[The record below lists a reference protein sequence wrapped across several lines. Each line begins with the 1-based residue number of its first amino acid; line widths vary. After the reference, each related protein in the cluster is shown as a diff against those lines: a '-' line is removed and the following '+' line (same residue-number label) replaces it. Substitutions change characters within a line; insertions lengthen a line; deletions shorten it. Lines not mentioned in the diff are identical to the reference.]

1 MRKNN
6 LYKKI
11 KRSAGYGMLLTALC
25 LFLLPSC
32 TKDEGVLPDTPEENG
47 QCTATVR
54 LNVGAFGLNGSVGTR
69 SIGGNADENKI
80 NNIWVFQ
87 YNVET
92 GESMRDPV
100 YLSENNLNSNDIEVD
115 LTLNENGQ
123 HSVVCIVANVG
134 KGEHDDSTDTGTGVD
149 TGKETSGDESSAT
162 IKETWVFN
170 ENGNIKE
177 SFKTYQSFLE
187 EAIPAEASRPFISSH
202 MGESGG
208 KAIPMFGESKKMVIA
223 SKCYVSV
230 PLVRMFARVEVKV
243 DPSNLAELGMEIED
257 ISFHNIPSYCRVS
270 SLVNVDGYHNTE
282 AAKYPD
288 DIEWKN
294 FPEENE
300 VHNENDI
307 ILYLP
312 ENLQGIVSGMAGKQE
327 TTEVKIPERA
337 LYVDLTMSYEKDGEP
352 QTHTYKVYPGFDMK
366 NDFNIAR
373 NHIFNVNIKI
383 SKLPE

>member
-47 QCTATVR
+47 RCTATIR
-54 LNVGAFGLNGSVGTR
+54 LNVGAFGLNGNVGTR
-69 SIGGNADENKI
+69 SVGGNADENKI

-92 GESMRDPV
+92 GESMRTPRYIPGD
-100 YLSENNLNSNDIEVD
+100 ELNSNNIEAD
-115 LTLNENGQ
+115 LTPNENGQ
-123 HSVVCIVANVG
+123 HSIVCIVANVG
-134 KGEHDDSTDTGTGVD
+134 EYVSVESTD
-149 TGKETSGDESSAT
+149 KWALDE
-162 IKETWVFN
+162 N
-170 ENGNIKE
+170 DNIKE

-187 EAIPAEASRPFISSH
+187 QAIPAEASQPFISSH

-208 KAIPMFGESKKMVIA
+208 KIIPMFGESKKMVIA

>member
-6 LYKKI
+6 LYIKI
-11 KRSAGYGMLLTALC
+11 KRFADHGMFLTALC

-32 TKDEGVLPDTPEENG
+32 TKDEEALPDTPEVNER
-47 QCTATVR
+47 CEATIR
-54 LNVGAFGLNGSVGTR
+54 LNVGAFGLNGSIGTR
-69 SIGGNADENKI
+69 SVGGNADENRI

-92 GESMRDPV
+92 GESMRNPV
-100 YLSENNLNSNDIEVD
+100 YLSENNFNSNDIDVD

-134 KGEHDDSTDTGTGVD
+134 KGVPDDITDTGTGVE
-149 TGKETSGDESSAT
+149 TGGDESSGTAE
-162 IKETWVFN
+162 KTWVFD
-170 ENGNIKE
+170 EHGNIKE
-177 SFKTYQSFLE
+177 EFKTYQKFLE
-187 EAIPAEASRPFISSH
+187 QAIPAEASQPFISSH

-208 KAIPMFGESKKMVIA
+208 KVIPMFGESKEMVIA

-230 PLVRMFARVEVKV
+230 PLVRMFARLEVKV
-243 DPSNLAELGMEIED
+243 DPSDLAELGMEIKD
-257 ISFHNIPSYCRVS
+257 VSFHNIPSYCRVS
-270 SLVNVDGYHNTE
+270 SLVNVEGYHNTE
-282 AAKYPD
+282 AATYPA
-288 DIEWKN
+288 DIEWAN
-294 FPEENE
+294 FNE

-312 ENLQGIVSGMAGKQE
+312 ENLQGIVSGMAGKKE
-327 TTEVKIPERA
+327 TDTEKIPEKA
-337 LYVDLTMSYEKDGEP
+337 LCVALTMSYEKDGEP
-352 QTHTYKVYPGFDMK
+352 KTHTYTVYPGFDMD

-383 SKLPE
+383 TKLPE

>member
-32 TKDEGVLPDTPEENG
+32 TKDEGVLPDTLEENG

-69 SIGGNADENKI
+69 SVGGNADENKI

-92 GESMRDPV
+92 GESMRTPRYISGDE
-100 YLSENNLNSNDIEVD
+100 LNCNNIEAD
-115 LTLNENGQ
+115 LTPNENGQ
-123 HSVVCIVANVG
+123 HSIVCIVANVG
-134 KGEHDDSTDTGTGVD
+134 KYVSAESTDKWVL
-149 TGKETSGDESSAT
+149 DE
-162 IKETWVFN
+162 N
-170 ENGNIKE
+170 DNIKE

-187 EAIPAEASRPFISSH
+187 QAIPAEASQPFISSH

-208 KAIPMFGESKKMVIA
+208 KVIPMFGESKKMVIA

-230 PLVRMFARVEVKV
+230 PLVRMFARVQIKV
-243 DPSNLAELGMEIED
+243 DRSYPEELGMEIKD
-257 ISFHNIPSYCRVS
+257 ISFRNIPSYCRVS
-270 SLVNVDGYHNTE
+270 SLVNVEDYHNTE

-288 DIEWKN
+288 NIDWKS
-294 FPEENE
+294 FPEESSGAEYKDNE
-300 VHNENDI
+300 I
-307 ILYLP
+307 TLYLP
-312 ENLQGIVSGMAGKQE
+312 ENLQGIITGMTGKQE
-327 TTEVKIPERA
+327 TDDAKIPEHA
-337 LYVDLTMSYEKDGEP
+337 LRVELAMSYDNGNK
-352 QTHTYKVYPGFDMK
+352 THTYKVYPGFDME
-366 NDFNIAR
+366 NDFNIMR

-383 SKLPE
+383 SNLPE